1 MVTPAKTLASRE
13 NSWQT
18 SFFEVTFYWLVGK
31 FSISSF
37 ILHKLLIFKKDGS
50 KENLTVGA
58 SKLVFYI
65 LAYLFWCSSIYQ
77 TAIIFKPIIFANLNL
92 FYQNCLFLFNLI
104 SYNINPPEAPK
115 SQLITAVFL
124 WLFFSTTHEPTCL
137 YTNNTVTTVCSVYY
151 AKNCI
156 WYDGLMLKVLYLFA
170 FIIA

>member
-13 NSWQT
+13 SSCWQT

-37 ILHKLLIFKKDGS
+37 ILHKPLTFNKKDGS

-124 WLFFSTTHEPTCL
+124 WLFFSTTSL
-137 YTNNTVTTVCSVYY
+137 RVYTQKIPSQQY
-151 AKNCI
+151 ALSILLKLHLV
-156 WYDGLMLKVLYLFA
+156 YDGLMLKVLYLFA
-170 FIIA
+170 YIA